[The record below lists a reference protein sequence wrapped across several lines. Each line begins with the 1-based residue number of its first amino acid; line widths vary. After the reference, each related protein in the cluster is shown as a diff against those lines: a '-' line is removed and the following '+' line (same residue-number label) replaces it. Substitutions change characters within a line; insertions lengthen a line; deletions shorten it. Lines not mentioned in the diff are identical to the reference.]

1 MLTEPNLR
9 AESVIVQS
17 CHSGTPKPNQ
27 TLNKLRA
34 NFILAKIVQQ
44 KTKLE
49 TRFIKI
55 IQHSYNI
62 LTTGSGQRLGTH
74 YYTANMQ
81 DVGNSQNSGM
91 MIQNVHLLSHKGRL
105 SRVTQKIQCLTGR
118 MRMFKDSLEETFA
131 HQKVEELL

>member
-34 NFILAKIVQQ
+34 NFILAKTVQQ

-62 LTTGSGQRLGTH
+62 LTTGSGYRLGTH
-74 YYTANMQ
+74 HYTANIQ

-91 MIQNVHLLSHKGRL
+91 ITQNVHLLSHKGGL
-105 SRVTQKIQCLTGR
+105 SRVTRKI
-118 MRMFKDSLEETFA
+118 
-131 HQKVEELL
+131 